1 MIQNRRSLYTDV
13 NGMELRDDVMPP
25 FDLVAN
31 NGDVHDFIV
40 GGVPPHWHSQ
50 LEIFLLLE
58 GKVRVGVGEVMRDI
72 KPGFG
77 CFINTG
83 VIHSVTAL
91 VDTPCRYRSFVF
103 DAGILAG
110 LPGSVFDVKY
120 IRPLM
125 ERGSPCCFLDYY
137 GEDAACLD
145 AFCRAFD
152 ACAKEGTGFEF
163 QVREALTE
171 LVLAVSQKSL
181 VSPTCATADIG
192 ETRLKQMLTFMNTHI
207 GTAVMLDD
215 IAASANVCP
224 REAQRI
230 FGRYLR
236 ERPLA
241 CMQRLRICHAAQ
253 MLAETNQPVTEIA
266 LDCGFSS
273 PGYFARQFRRITG
286 KSPTAY
292 RRDAGKKD

>member
-31 NGDVHDFIV
+31 NGDVHDFIA

-110 LPGSVFDVKY
+110 LPGS
-120 IRPLM
+120 R
-125 ERGSPCCFLDYY
+125 
-137 GEDAACLD
+137 AACL
-145 AFCRAFD
+145 
-152 ACAKEGTGFEF
+152 
-163 QVREALTE
+163 
-171 LVLAVSQKSL
+171 
-181 VSPTCATADIG
+181 
-192 ETRLKQMLTFMNTHI
+192 M
-207 GTAVMLDD
+207 
-215 IAASANVCP
+215 
-224 REAQRI
+224 
-230 FGRYLR
+230 
-236 ERPLA
+236 
-241 CMQRLRICHAAQ
+241 
-253 MLAETNQPVTEIA
+253 
-266 LDCGFSS
+266 
-273 PGYFARQFRRITG
+273 
-286 KSPTAY
+286 
-292 RRDAGKKD
+292 

>member
-31 NGDVHDFIV
+31 NGDVHDFIA

-230 FGRYLR
+230 FGR
-236 ERPLA
+236 
-241 CMQRLRICHAAQ
+241 
-253 MLAETNQPVTEIA
+253 
-266 LDCGFSS
+266 S
-273 PGYFARQFRRITG
+273 RR
-286 KSPTAY
+286 
-292 RRDAGKKD
+292 

>member
-31 NGDVHDFIV
+31 NGDVHDFIAD
-40 GGVPPHWHSQ
+40 GVPPHWHSQ

-181 VSPTCATADIG
+181 VSPT
-192 ETRLKQMLTFMNTHI
+192 
-207 GTAVMLDD
+207 
-215 IAASANVCP
+215 
-224 REAQRI
+224 
-230 FGRYLR
+230 
-236 ERPLA
+236 
-241 CMQRLRICHAAQ
+241 
-253 MLAETNQPVTEIA
+253 
-266 LDCGFSS
+266 
-273 PGYFARQFRRITG
+273 
-286 KSPTAY
+286 
-292 RRDAGKKD
+292 